1 MVELWGEKAFV
12 DKALEMIT
20 EILALNMMKTKEN
33 RITLTVSH
41 HDAGAIIG
49 NKRTQLNRIKEDTG
63 VNIKVEGLVKGNLD
77 RLVELWG
84 HKVSVDKALQMIKK
98 IIQR

>member
-1 MVELWGEKAFV
+1 MMNHYERIRQESFST
-12 DKALEMIT
+12 LEMIT
-20 EILALNMMKTKEN
+20 EILALSMMKTKEN
-33 RITLTVSH
+33 LITLTVSH

-49 NKRTQLNRIKEDTG
+49 TKRTQLNRIIEDTG
-63 VNIKVEGLVKGNLD
+63 VNITVEGMIKGNE

-84 HKVSVDKALQMIKK
+84 HKASVDEALKMVKN